1 MGEFLLKNL
10 DKITNSIVDIC
21 FDDVVVLDVVTV
33 VTKSYEKFIEFLKN
47 QNLKKITIKIQ
58 IWKLPALKYSLRINI
73 WTG

>member
-47 QNLKKITIKIQ
+47 QNLKKNYVQNTNLETSGAEIFFKD
-58 IWKLPALKYSLRINI
+58 
-73 WTG
+73 

>member
-21 FDDVVVLDVVTV
+21 YDDVVVLDVVTV

-47 QNLKKITIKIQ
+47 QNLKKNYNQNTNLETSGTKIFF
-58 IWKLPALKYSLRINI
+58 KD
-73 WTG
+73 